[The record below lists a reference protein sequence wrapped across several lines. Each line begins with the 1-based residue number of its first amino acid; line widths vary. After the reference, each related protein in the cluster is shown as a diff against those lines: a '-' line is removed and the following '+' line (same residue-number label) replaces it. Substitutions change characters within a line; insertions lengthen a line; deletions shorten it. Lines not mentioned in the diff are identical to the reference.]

1 MIDTPISN
9 DFSTNQLQRLNLSGS
24 GEPDLLPKNL
34 LCFSHLRWDFV
45 YQRPQHL
52 LTRFSDIA
60 AVYFLEEPIF
70 GKTDVPYL
78 TFSQRLP
85 DLWVC
90 VPHLADGLT
99 KSEVNA
105 QLREL
110 IRVFFVNKKLDEF
123 IFWYY
128 TPMALE
134 FSSHLSPGLTVY
146 DCMDELSA
154 FKFAPEK
161 LKSLEKNLL
170 TKADIVFTGGHSL
183 FESKKNLHPNIHP
196 FPSSIDKK
204 HFGQARKQNSEPADQ
219 AVIKGP
225 KIGFYGVID
234 ERFDIELIREI
245 AVKRPDWNI
254 VLIGPIVKI
263 DPKTLP
269 QGSNIHYL
277 GAKSYAQ
284 LPAYLSG
291 WDVAM
296 VPFLLN
302 ESTRFISPT
311 KTPEYLCA
319 GKPVVSTPIRDVVNP
334 YGKNKLVSIGKNG
347 SDFIEAIAY
356 WLKMSDKKGWLSSV
370 DKFLLTNSWDL
381 TCADMT
387 DYMSSAYR
395 NRKVVAMPT
404 HTVSKLQNE
413 Q

>member
-9 DFSTNQLQRLNLSGS
+9 DFSAKQLQHLTLAGDEEQDS
-24 GEPDLLPKNL
+24 LPRNL

-85 DLWVC
+85 ELWVC

-99 KSEVNA
+99 KDEVNA

-110 IRVFFVNKKLDEF
+110 IRVFFINKKLDEF

-154 FKFAPEK
+154 FKFAPES
-161 LKSLEKNLL
+161 LKSLEKELM
-170 TKADIVFTGGHSL
+170 TRADVVFTGGHSL
-183 FESKKNLHPNIHP
+183 FESKRHQHANIYP

-204 HFGQARKQNSEPADQ
+204 HFGQARKRNYEPADQ
-219 AVIKGP
+219 AKIKGK

-234 ERFDIELIREI
+234 ERFDIDLIRDI
-245 AVKRPDWNI
+245 AAERPDWNI
-254 VLIGPIVKI
+254 ILIGPVVKI
-263 DPKTLP
+263 DPATLP
-269 QGSNIHYL
+269 RQANIHYL
-277 GAKSYAQ
+277 GARSYEQ

-291 WDVAM
+291 WDVAL
-296 VPFLLN
+296 VPFMLN
-302 ESTRFISPT
+302 ESTKFISPT

-334 YGKNKLVSIGKNG
+334 YGTKNLVSIGNNSKE
-347 SDFIEAIAY
+347 FVEAIAY
-356 WLKMSDKKGWLSSV
+356 WIAMQDKKEWLGNV
-370 DKFLLTNSWDL
+370 DKFLSTISWDL
-381 TCADMT
+381 TCADMI
-387 DYMSSAYR
+387 DNMSSVHQD
-395 NRKVVAMPT
+395 RKVV
-404 HTVSKLQNE
+404 KIGRQ
-413 Q
+413 

>member
-1 MIDTPISN
+1 MIDTTISN
-9 DFSTNQLQRLNLSGS
+9 DFSTSHLQQLTPSGIEEQDS
-24 GEPDLLPKNL
+24 LPKNL

-85 DLWVC
+85 ELWVC
-90 VPHLADGLT
+90 VPHLASGLT
-99 KSEVNA
+99 KDEVNA

-110 IRVFFVNKKLDEF
+110 IRVFFINKKLDDF

-134 FSSHLSPGLTVY
+134 FSSHLAPGLTVY

-154 FKFAPEK
+154 FKFAPET
-161 LKSLEKNLL
+161 LKGLERDLL
-170 TKADIVFTGGHSL
+170 TKSDIVFTGGHSL
-183 FESKKNLHPNIHP
+183 FESKKKMHGNIHP

-204 HFGQARKQNSEPADQ
+204 HFGQARNQKNEPADQ
-219 AVIKGP
+219 AKIKGP

-234 ERFDIELIREI
+234 ERFDIDLIKGI
-245 AVKRPDWNI
+245 AAERPDWNI
-254 VLIGPIVKI
+254 MLIGPVVKI

-269 QGSNIHYL
+269 KASNIHYL
-277 GAKSYAQ
+277 GAKSYDQ

-319 GKPVVSTPIRDVVNP
+319 GKPVVSTAIRDVVNP
-334 YGKNKLVSIGKNG
+334 YGKSKLVSIGSNSKE
-347 SDFIEAIAY
+347 FVEAIAY
-356 WLKMSDKKGWLSSV
+356 WLNMGNKKEWLRSV
-370 DKFLLTNSWDL
+370 DKFLLTNSWDI
-381 TCADMT
+381 TCADMM
-387 DYMSSAYR
+387 DFMSSAYKD
-395 NRKVVAMPT
+395 RKVVAMPT
-404 HTVSKLQNE
+404 RAVPKLQKK